1 MNTPVIVAKDIRKIF
16 NKAVALDAISFSI
29 EKGQIFGFLG
39 PSGSGK
45 TTTINILTGQLMADN
60 GQSSIL
66 GQDSRK
72 LTSQELGKIGLV
84 GDTSGF
90 YEKISLY
97 NNLLFYSKYYG
108 IDKTTVDN
116 LLKRV
121 GLYDSRKTVAE
132 KLSTGMK
139 QRMLLARALINKP
152 RVLFLDEPTS
162 GLDPATS
169 QTIHSLILELKAAG
183 TAIFLTTHDMNEA
196 TLLCDK
202 LALLNEGRLVE
213 QGSPKDLIQKY
224 NQNKRVKLS
233 YQDGSERILDFTE
246 LGQAMASDSEKI
258 IAIHSCEPTSVWSK
272 SPNGSCLSDDL
283 YSFCHCPSCRQSNFN
298 YFGR

>member
-162 GLDPATS
+162 GLDPVTS

-258 IAIHSCEPTSVWSK
+258 IAIHSCEPTLEDIFIQLTGGKLNV
-272 SPNGSCLSDDL
+272 
-283 YSFCHCPSCRQSNFN
+283 
-298 YFGR
+298 

>member
-224 NQNKRVKLS
+224 NQNKQVKLS

-258 IAIHSCEPTSVWSK
+258 IAIHSCEPTLEDIFIQLTGGKLNV
-272 SPNGSCLSDDL
+272 
-283 YSFCHCPSCRQSNFN
+283 
-298 YFGR
+298 

>member
-84 GDTSGF
+84 GDTSSF

-108 IDKTTVDN
+108 VDKTTVDN

-183 TAIFLTTHDMNEA
+183 TTIFLTTHDMNEA

-258 IAIHSCEPTSVWSK
+258 IAIHSCEPTLEDIFIQLTGGKLNV
-272 SPNGSCLSDDL
+272 
-283 YSFCHCPSCRQSNFN
+283 
-298 YFGR
+298 

>member
-1 MNTPVIVAKDIRKIF
+1 MNTPIIVAKDIRKIF

-169 QTIHSLILELKAAG
+169 QTIHSLILELKAVG

-258 IAIHSCEPTSVWSK
+258 IAIHSCEPTLEDIFIQLTGGKLNV
-272 SPNGSCLSDDL
+272 
-283 YSFCHCPSCRQSNFN
+283 
-298 YFGR
+298 